1 MTLTQKEESEIRSS
15 HRVSLFN
22 STVYFK
28 FLRKGWLMAI
38 LPGAVM
44 AVFGILMMLIWPEF
58 EEVISDP
65 ALIELMSSPIY
76 TVLLGGSF
84 DMTTFQ
90 GFWAIELFTIL
101 EFLMLFLVVFIPVRL
116 ISNEVDKNTL
126 DIALSYPI
134 PRWQFLLQKY
144 LVYLTQMFFIPVF
157 LVLSALLGSIPLNE
171 TFDTA
176 GLLLSGLGW
185 FVLFFSL
192 GAISLL
198 VTTLFLESGR
208 SLAAAGILVFG
219 MWILDRL
226 SGLVESTKFLQNMSI
241 FHYLTPRRI
250 LETGEIPLAEFGLV
264 VLIGVMA
271 LTAALYI
278 FQKRELA
285 YG

>member
-1 MTLTQKEESEIRSS
+1 MVLTQKEESEIRSS

-22 STVYFK
+22 LTIYKK
-28 FLRKGWLMAI
+28 FLRKGWLMAVI
-38 LPGAVM
+38 PGVVM
-44 AVFGILMMLIWPEF
+44 ALFGTLMILIWPEF
-58 EEVISDP
+58 EEVMSDP
-65 ALIELMSSPIY
+65 AFLELMTSEIY
-76 TVLLGGSF
+76 QLLLGGSF
-84 DMTTFQ
+84 DMSTFQ
-90 GFWAIELFTIL
+90 GFWSIELYTIL

-157 LVLSALLGSIPLNE
+157 LVLSALLGAIPLNE
-171 TFDTA
+171 TFNNT
-176 GLLLSGLGW
+176 GLILSGLGW

-208 SLAAAGILVFG
+208 SLAAAGIMVFG

-226 SGLVESTKFLQNMSI
+226 SGLVESTKFLQNISI
-241 FHYLTPRRI
+241 FHYLVPRKI

-271 LTAALYI
+271 LIGALYI
-278 FQKRELA
+278 FNRRELA
-285 YG
+285 Y